1 MLRFHTT
8 HSLGLFRILLY
19 FTFSQTLNFAPTLM
33 LELPLPLSCLTKH
46 CVHKAQLIAL
56 KNYYKIKQIMQRF
69 FGIYLLKIDLI
80 KSWHVSFQKFQE
92 YCTYIFSLSKLINK
106 SRTIAKYGMYIM
118 QVYILLPL
126 LISIWTYF
134 KNLH

>member
-56 KNYYKIKQIMQRF
+56 KNYFKIKQIMQRF

-80 KSWHVSFQKFQE
+80 KSWHVSFQRFQE
-92 YCTYIFSLSKLINK
+92 YIHIF
-106 SRTIAKYGMYIM
+106 IAK
-118 QVYILLPL
+118 
-126 LISIWTYF
+126 TYQYKQNYCKVWNVHYVGIYF
-134 KNLH
+134 TAIAYLNMDIFQKL